1 LGRGFENLDTIA
13 FAVLAGSV
21 HILND
26 VLPPEFQI
34 RDGGAYYGGTLGEGD
49 IVVAALPPHEIQNTC
64 GINAV
69 ACAEPNV
76 LPGATFTRDAVV
88 LIPNDF
94 GASDI
99 GFAESTVVHEL
110 LHALGIQ
117 GHVDHIQF
125 PDSLMGAAGE
135 LFPNPGFVIRNI
147 DREVLQIMYMSQ
159 RPQVYNAW
167 DEWSDTTLHVTAR
180 AEDGSV
186 HFGTALFNGLPQP
199 WAKGRYP
206 DSYLADNRG
215 LSGTVSWYGI
225 LLGFSGVSPIGGA
238 VILDVE
244 LARLDTPQ
252 DLKFRDL
259 YFLNK
264 SSSNDPDRWFPTRN
278 LDYEVDITGNTFVH
292 SSIQGHIAGNFM
304 GERHEAMAGTI
315 KRTDLVGAFGGTQ

>member
-1 LGRGFENLDTIA
+1 
-13 FAVLAGSV
+13 
-21 HILND
+21 
-26 VLPPEFQI
+26 
-34 RDGGAYYGGTLGEGD
+34 
-49 IVVAALPPHEIQNTC
+49 
-64 GINAV
+64 
-69 ACAEPNV
+69 
-76 LPGATFTRDAVV
+76 
-88 LIPNDF
+88 
-94 GASDI
+94 
-99 GFAESTVVHEL
+99 
-110 LHALGIQ
+110 
-117 GHVDHIQF
+117 
-125 PDSLMGAAGE
+125 MGAAGE

-159 RPQVYNAW
+159 RPQVYNTW

-186 HFGTALFNGLPQP
+186 QFGTALFNGLPQP

-215 LSGTVSWYGI
+215 LSGTVSWYGAF
-225 LLGFSGVSPIGGA
+225 LGFSGVSPIGGA

-259 YFLNK
+259 SFLNK

-278 LDYEVDITGNTFVH
+278 LDYKVDITGNAFVH